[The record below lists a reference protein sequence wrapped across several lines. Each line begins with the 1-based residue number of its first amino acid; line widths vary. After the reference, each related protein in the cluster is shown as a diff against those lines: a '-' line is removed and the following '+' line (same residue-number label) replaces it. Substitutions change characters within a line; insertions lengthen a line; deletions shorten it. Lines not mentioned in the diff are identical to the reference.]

1 MVRRRCL
8 LSWQVPAEERT
19 DIWLRAYEAEIV
31 KRHGEWRFRVRPVG
45 PLRA

>member
-19 DIWLRAYEAEIV
+19 DIWLRAYEDGIV